1 MVASPGQHLRSA
13 SFSARG
19 ALSPYRRIAISSGS
33 ATWSSMYSTPS
44 TVPKGHLAV
53 SPEAKRPN
61 EISTHGF
68 RVSTQ
73 KQPILKADPIEDMTK
88 KLGIAPPEMIFGDN
102 YVMIEHHKSGWAINF
117 NSFDALDLVDKTG
130 QSMLQVAYSKEWQKS
145 RESTHEG
152 IKEVVK
158 PFDWSYSTDYKGTL
172 SPNAKPFEETT
183 QPIPIELLKRPDPIL
198 FFDDVVLYEDE
209 LADNG
214 IAMLS
219 CKIRVMPGRMLLLS
233 RFFMRLDN
241 VLIRLRD
248 TRVYVD
254 FETREVIR
262 EYQSKECEYEKVR
275 QMLAGTRDDIPAL
288 MRDPNRLSELLPIV
302 AKHSERVVLDA

>member
-1 MVASPGQHLRSA
+1 MASNH
-13 SFSARG
+13 
-19 ALSPYRRIAISSGS
+19 SPAMPSGS
-33 ATWSSMYSTPS
+33 A
-44 TVPKGHLAV
+44 AV
-53 SPEAKRPN
+53 YPEARKPQS
-61 EISTHGF
+61 ISIGGF
-68 RVSTQ
+68 RILTQ
-73 KQPILKADPIEDMTK
+73 KLPILKAEPIEEMTQ

-102 YVMIEHHKSGWAINF
+102 FVAIEHEKSGWGINF
-117 NSFDALDLVDKTG
+117 NAFDALNLVDKTG
-130 QSMLQVAYSKEWQKS
+130 QSMLQVAYSKEWQRS
-145 RESTHEG
+145 REKTHEG
-152 IKEVVK
+152 IKEIVK
-158 PFDWSYSTDYKGTL
+158 PFDWSYSTDYTGTL
-172 SPNAKPFEETT
+172 SPSAPLFEETT
-183 QPIPIELLKRPDPIL
+183 KPIPIELLKRPDPIL

-219 CKIRVMPGRMLLLS
+219 CKIRVMPGRLLLLS

-288 MRDPNRLSELLPIV
+288 LRDSNRLSELLPVV
-302 AKHSERVVLDA
+302 ARRSERVDLET

>member
-1 MVASPGQHLRSA
+1 
-13 SFSARG
+13 
-19 ALSPYRRIAISSGS
+19 
-33 ATWSSMYSTPS
+33 
-44 TVPKGHLAV
+44 
-53 SPEAKRPN
+53 
-61 EISTHGF
+61 
-68 RVSTQ
+68 
-73 KQPILKADPIEDMTK
+73 MT
-88 KLGIAPPEMIFGDN
+88 LG
-102 YVMIEHHKSGWAINF
+102 
-117 NSFDALDLVDKTG
+117 
-130 QSMLQVAYSKEWQKS
+130 
-145 RESTHEG
+145 RENTHEG

-172 SPNAKPFEETT
+172 RPNAPPFEETT
-183 QPIPIELLKRPDPIL
+183 RPIPIELLKRPDPIL
-198 FFDDVVLYEDE
+198 FFDEVVLYEDE

-219 CKIRVMPGRMLLLS
+219 CKIRVMPGRLLLLS

-275 QMLAGTRDDIPAL
+275 QVGASEPQSAGQVHAYFSQMLAGTRDDIPAL
-288 MRDPNRLSELLPIV
+288 MRDANRLSELLPLV
-302 AKHSERVVLDA
+302 AKRSERVVLDS

>member
-1 MVASPGQHLRSA
+1 MVGERTMHSRSA
-13 SFSARG
+13 
-19 ALSPYRRIAISSGS
+19 
-33 ATWSSMYSTPS
+33 PS
-44 TVPKGHLAV
+44 VPPTMHAAV
-53 SPEAKRPN
+53 YPTKRPQ
-61 EISTHGF
+61 EISVQGF
-68 RVSTQ
+68 RISTQ
-73 KQPILKADPIEDMTK
+73 KLPILKADPIEEMTR

-102 YVMIEHHKSGWAINF
+102 YVMIEHEKSGWGINF
-117 NSFDALDLVDKTG
+117 NSFDALDRVDKTG

-145 RESTHEG
+145 REKTHEG

-158 PFDWSYSTDYKGTL
+158 PFDWSYSTDYMGTL
-172 SPNAKPFEETT
+172 SPKAPSFEETSD
-183 QPIPIELLKRPDPIL
+183 PIPIELLTRPDPIL
-198 FFDDVVLYEDE
+198 FFDEVVLYEDE

-219 CKIRVMPGRMLLLS
+219 CKIRVMPERLLLLT

-254 FETREVIR
+254 FATREVIR

-275 QMLAGTRDDIPAL
+275 QTLANTRGDIPAL
-288 MRDPNRLSELLPIV
+288 MRDANRLSEILPLV
-302 AKHSERVVLDA
+302 EKRSERVVLDG